1 MEEEKEIENKEVNE
15 NEIDNK
21 ENQDNASSNSSQ
33 SNKKDNKYRSRKN
46 SKKLNDNSSSRVS
59 PKKGTIGNSIKNYAA
74 NKALDK
80 VSNAHPALKAIA
92 IANSIR
98 NANQRKKAQKEA
110 DNQNKANGDVRTGN
124 TDSTNN
130 YDDTNDISPNN
141 DNEENTNEE
150 RTSFNPF
157 RSILGTEN
165 EVSGRFSFLG
175 KIPLPIKIAVIVA
188 FPLLIILLILLIC
201 LYPFYAF
208 SSLLGLDNN
217 IVGSNNT
224 GTIDYGDYTLSSD
237 GDLILNQS
245 LESFLSSNGSSLE
258 EFNNLIASNVNEAG
272 YGTRAGVV
280 AAAVTLIAELG
291 NNYDVKIPYF
301 YSGGHDAISNYA
313 NGVWGAGSCH
323 TYANGVFYD
332 RCGLDCSGFVS
343 WAVSNGGFNVS
354 ITSSGGF
361 QNLPGAERVS
371 LQDSAVLQPGDILET
386 NGHVIL
392 VVGIED
398 NQYVCAEASGK
409 ITGVIFSRHS
419 FNMSGYWG
427 VKMDGFYNMQVRS

>member
-1 MEEEKEIENKEVNE
+1 MEEEKKNDNIENKE
-15 NEIDNK
+15 DNIK
-21 ENQDNASSNSSQ
+21 NPSSDSSQ
-33 SNKKDNKYRSRKN
+33 SNEKSNKYKSRKN
-46 SKKLNDNSSSRVS
+46 NKNENTSGSSKSSKRVNPLS
-59 PKKGTIGNSIKNYAA
+59 NVIKNYAA
-74 NKALDK
+74 NKAMNALPGGSAINALNAANNIRKIIQNRPRRNVAATSQDNENNTSK
-80 VSNAHPALKAIA
+80 DENRTVS
-92 IANSIR
+92 S
-98 NANQRKKAQKEA
+98 
-110 DNQNKANGDVRTGN
+110 NQND
-124 TDSTNN
+124 N
-130 YDDTNDISPNN
+130 YIDDTPNE
-141 DNEENTNEE
+141 DNTEQTNES
-150 RTSFNPF
+150 TTLNPF
-157 RSILGTEN
+157 KTLLDRGNSFQG
-165 EVSGRFSFLG
+165 VFSFFG
-175 KIPLPIKIAVIVA
+175 RVSLPIKIAIIVA
-188 FPLLIILLILLIC
+188 PVFLGFFILILILAIP
-201 LYPFYAF
+201 LGAH
-208 SSLLGLDNN
+208 SSLFGLNSSSSGTN
-217 IVGSNNT
+217 TGSNS

-237 GDLILNQS
+237 GDSILNQS